1 MDYKKSIII
10 LIMAIFLFSIT
21 SVCAS
26 DVNDTVMAGEDTS
39 QMILSA
45 GNEID
50 VDNLKTGEENNILA
64 QTGNEPVGAGTDSEI
79 LGEDIGNYSGLSE
92 EIKKGR
98 GSIELEHKYYKY
110 DNGPTIE
117 ITESMTIE
125 GKGAVIDMGG
135 SNIRV
140 FNVTASGVTINNLT
154 IKNVNC
160 EAEGGAFYSET
171 GGIVTNCNFINNSAG
186 FTGGAISFKNV
197 TGSVANCNFIENSA
211 AQGSAV
217 CFWDVAGNVTN
228 CTFTDNSA
236 ASAGAL
242 YLCGGIVSGCTFT
255 GNSNFGRGGAIAS
268 FTNVA
273 NIVNCTFTNNYG
285 AQGGAI
291 AFYDADCNVTGCT
304 FIGNT
309 AIIGTDGGAIWTGG
323 GNVTNCTFVNN
334 TAESAGGAI
343 SFYDYCIV
351 TDCTFLNNDA
361 SGYGGA
367 ISLNDGIVTNCNF
380 INNSGEIWGG
390 AIGSGYVSVNNC
402 TFTGNTISGDVKNMG
417 GHAIY
422 SNGGGSVTNCVF
434 VDNSAES
441 IKYAIYSAG
450 ALYDSLD
457 NNWWGSNDPDW
468 DELISYDQIP
478 SSYAVLD
485 VTAEPD
491 EIRAGGKSDIITKFI
506 WNGTDTDA
514 TNLLPKRYII
524 LSSEGNLTQTEGDV
538 GLTSA
543 FYANDE
549 DKYVVNAEV
558 DNEKLKVK
566 VKVTGLASPTNI
578 TVNVTSLNLTVGET
592 GSINATLTPADAGN
606 LTYTSSNSS
615 IAVVENG
622 KIKAIAAGTA
632 VVTVSFPGSGNYSA
646 AENKTIEVTV
656 TLKDAS
662 VSAENMH
669 LFIGDNA
676 TVSYSTNPSNLNV
689 TFVIDDSGVYT
700 VNEKGFVTALK
711 NGTGSILVKVGGDGV
726 FAENSTTVTVTVSK
740 VPTEITV
747 DTASLDLKIDEEAV
761 INANLT
767 PADAG
772 NLTYTSSNSSIAV
785 VENGKIKGLKSGDAV
800 ITVSFAGNDKYAAAE
815 NKTVTLTVNL
825 NDASVSVNNSTLDLF
840 VDDTFDLIA
849 STVPAGLN
857 VNYVPDNSGVVS
869 VDKNGKVTALKEGN
883 ATIVVE
889 VGGDGVY
896 AENST
901 TVAVSVSKVPT
912 EININGPT
920 GEMAVNAMVPVSAE
934 LSPSVAGNLTYVS
947 NDTGVATVSS
957 TGIIKANNAGTA
969 LITVSFAG
977 NDKYAAAE
985 NKTVRITVNLNDASV
1000 SVNNSTLDLFVDDTF
1015 TIVPTTTPDG
1025 LNVTYVVDNSG
1036 VVSVDKN
1043 GKVTALKNGTASIV
1057 VEVGGD
1063 GVYAENST
1071 TVAVSVSK
1079 VPTEI
1084 NISSPIGEMSA
1095 GAMGHVAAELSPS
1108 EAGSL
1113 TYVSNDTSVATVSSS
1128 GVIMANKAG
1137 TALITVSFA
1146 GNDKYAASENKT
1158 IVLTVN
1164 LNDASVSVNNS
1175 TLDLT
1180 VNDTFDLVAA
1190 TNPDGLNVTYVPDNS
1205 GVVSVDENG
1214 KVTALKTGKA
1224 VITVKIAPNGEYVEN
1239 STTVTVNVKGIPTE
1253 IASSAVTTVYNVN
1266 KNLVITLTD
1275 VNGTPLSGFNITVDL
1290 NGKKTY
1296 TTGENG
1302 QVTVSTKGLAPKAY
1316 TAKIAFNGDSIYA
1329 KSTKNVKVTVKKA
1342 TPKIAAKTK
1351 TFKTTTKTKNY
1362 AIVLK
1367 NNVNKAISK
1376 ATVYLKVGGKTYKA
1390 TTNSKGKATFKITK
1404 LSKKGTYKAAIT
1416 FKGNTYYNKAVK
1428 KVTIKVKAVWKTV
1441 SKGSKDKATVKKI
1454 QKALKKNKYYRP
1466 YPVDGIYQQKT
1477 VDAVKQF
1484 QKAKGLKVTG
1494 KVDEKTAIKLKLI

>member
-10 LIMAIFLFSIT
+10 LILAIFLFSIT

-422 SNGGGSVTNCVF
+422 SNSGGSVTNCVF

-450 ALYDSLD
+450 SLYDSLD

-514 TNLLPKRYII
+514 TNLLPKRYIL

-711 NGTGSILVKVGGDGV
+711 NGTGSILVKVGGDGI

-785 VENGKIKGLKSGDAV
+785 VENGKIKGLKAGDAV

-857 VNYVPDNSGVVS
+857 VTYVPDNSGVVS
-869 VDKNGKVTALKEGN
+869 VDKNGRVTALKEGN
-883 ATIVVE
+883 ATIVVK

-901 TVAVSVSKVPT
+901 TVAVSVSKIPT
-912 EININGPT
+912 EIIIQ
-920 GEMAVNAMVPVSAE
+920 NATVDMKVDEIFDPVVS
-934 LSPSVAGNLTYVS
+934 LMPSNAGNLSFRSSNPDVVLVNGHGMVKAVGEGNANITVAFGGNKKYAAVS
-947 NDTGVATVSS
+947 KNITVSVS
-957 TGIIKANNAGTA
+957 KIPTEITVDTTPLDLFVGDETVIVANLTPVDAGNVTFTSSDYDVVDFDFEGNIIAQGKGQAI
-969 LITVSFAG
+969 ITVSFAG
-977 NDKYAAAE
+977 DDKYAAAE
-985 NKTVRITVNLNDASV
+985 NKTIIINVSLDNASV
-1000 SVNNSTLDLFVDDTF
+1000 TVDNNTLDLKVGETSAINATKHPDT
-1015 TIVPTTTPDG
+1015 IMLDI
-1025 LNVTYVVDNSG
+1025 TYTSSNNS
-1036 VVSVDKN
+1036 VATVDKN
-1043 GKVTALKNGTASIV
+1043 GIVTAVGEGTAVIT
-1057 VEVGGD
+1057 VEVGD
-1063 GVYAENST
+1063 DEIYAKNST
-1071 TVAVSVSK
+1071 TVNVTVSK
-1079 VPTEI
+1079 VSTEI
-1084 NISSPIGEMSA
+1084 E
-1095 GAMGHVAAELSPS
+1095 
-1108 EAGSL
+1108 
-1113 TYVSNDTSVATVSSS
+1113 
-1128 GVIMANKAG
+1128 
-1137 TALITVSFA
+1137 
-1146 GNDKYAASENKT
+1146 
-1158 IVLTVN
+1158 
-1164 LNDASVSVNNS
+1164 
-1175 TLDLT
+1175 
-1180 VNDTFDLVAA
+1180 
-1190 TNPDGLNVTYVPDNS
+1190 
-1205 GVVSVDENG
+1205 
-1214 KVTALKTGKA
+1214 
-1224 VITVKIAPNGEYVEN
+1224 
-1239 STTVTVNVKGIPTE
+1239 
-1253 IASSAVTTVYNVN
+1253 SSAVTTVYNVD
-1266 KNLVITLTD
+1266 KNLIVTLKD
-1275 VNGTPLSGFNITVDL
+1275 ANGNPIRGANITVDL
-1290 NGKKTY
+1290 NGEKTY
-1296 TTGENG
+1296 TTDEKG
-1302 QVTVSTKGLAPKAY
+1302 QVSVSTKGLAPKAY
-1316 TAKIAFNGDSIYA
+1316 TAKITFNGNSTHD
-1329 KSTKNVKVTVKKA
+1329 KSNKNVKVTVKKA
-1342 TPKIAAKTK
+1342 TPKITAKAK
-1351 TFKTTTKTKNY
+1351 TFKTTTKTKKY
-1362 AIVLK
+1362 SIVLK
-1367 NNVNKAISK
+1367 NNVNKPIKK
-1376 ATVYLKVGGKTYKA
+1376 ATVYLKVNGKTYKA

-1404 LSKKGTYKAAIT
+1404 LNKAGKFKATVTYK
-1416 FKGNTYYNKAVK
+1416 GNKYYNKATK
-1428 KVTIKVKAVWKTV
+1428 KVTIKVKSVWKTV
-1441 SKGSKDKATVKKI
+1441 SKGSKNSAIVKKI
-1454 QKALKKNKYYRP
+1454 QRALKNHGYYLEYNGR
-1466 YPVDGIYQQKT
+1466 YLMVDGIYWDYT
-1477 VDAVKQF
+1477 EMAVKEF
-1484 QKAKGLKVTG
+1484 QNDKVLKVTG
-1494 KVDEKTAIKLKLI
+1494 KVDEKTAKKLGIIK